1 MEIRSLT
8 CFVDLAYP
16 FQPAQWEAIARFA
29 SAARRAF
36 ADAGYR
42 VQSIRLATQPFP
54 EFAAGVEAFSLADV
68 AVEVEAAAREAGVD
82 YVSLGPAPGVQRAFG
97 WHLAEEIPQAIA
109 ATQGVFFGVTIASP
123 TLGMDT
129 EGIRHAA
136 SLISQVSRSVAH
148 GFGNLRLAALAH
160 CAPWSPFF
168 PVAYHGGGAARF
180 AIGTEA
186 ADLAVQAFSQAD
198 SPAQAEAAL
207 RSLVQTHADRIAETA
222 RALAQELEVG
232 FAGIDFSLAP
242 YPVPERS
249 IAKALEALTGDTFG
263 ARGTLFAAAL
273 ATRAVQSAE
282 FPKTGFCG
290 LFLPVLED
298 AVLAQRSRERT
309 YSLDHLYL
317 FSAVCG
323 AGLDTVPL
331 PGDTR
336 REELEAILLDLA
348 ALSTRLG
355 KPLTARLMPI
365 PGKRAGDITEFDF
378 EYFANAAI
386 LEVGG
391 TAPRIGR

>member
-8 CFVDLAYP
+8 CFVDVAYP
-16 FQPAQWEAIARFA
+16 LRGSQWEQVARFA

-36 ADAGYR
+36 TDAGYR
-42 VQSIRLATQPFP
+42 VQSIRVATQPFP
-54 EFAAGVEAFSLADV
+54 EFAAEVEAFSLPDA
-68 AVEVEAAAREAGVD
+68 AVEIEAAARAAGVD
-82 YVSLGPAPGVQRAFG
+82 YVSLGPAPGANRAFG
-97 WHLAEEIPQAIA
+97 WHLAEEIPDAIA
-109 ATQGVFFGVTIASP
+109 ATQGVFFSATVASP
-123 TLGMDT
+123 TTGVDAD
-129 EGIRHAA
+129 GVRNAA
-136 SLISQVSRSVAH
+136 SLIVRVSRSVAN
-148 GFGNLRLAALAH
+148 GFGNLRLAALCN

-180 AIGTEA
+180 AVATEA
-186 ADLAVQAFSQAD
+186 ASLAVQALSQAR
-198 SPAQAEAAL
+198 SAQQAEAEL
-207 RSLVQTHADRIAETA
+207 RAAVQSHASRITETA
-222 RALAQELEVG
+222 RALSQELGMG

-242 YPVPERS
+242 YPTPERS
-249 IAKALEALTGDTFG
+249 IAQAIEALTGDRFG

-273 ATRAVQSAE
+273 LTRAVQSAD

-298 AVLAQRSRERT
+298 AVLAQRSRERA
-309 YSLDHLYL
+309 YSLDNLLLY
-317 FSAVCG
+317 SAVCG

-331 PGDTR
+331 PGDTTQD
-336 REELEAILLDLA
+336 ELAAILWDLA

-391 TAPRIGR
+391 KAPGIGR

>member
-16 FQPAQWEAIARFA
+16 LQTPQWEQIARFA

-36 ADAGYR
+36 TDAGYR

-54 EFAAGVEAFSLADV
+54 EFAADVEAFSLPDV

-82 YVSLGPAPGVQRAFG
+82 YVSLGPAPGAHRAFG
-97 WHLAEEIPQAIA
+97 WRLAEEIPDAIA
-109 ATQGVFFGVTIASP
+109 ATQGVFFGATVASP
-123 TLGMDT
+123 TTGVDA
-129 EGIRHAA
+129 EGIRVAA
-136 SLISQVSRSVAH
+136 SLIARVSRSVAN
-148 GFGNLRLAALAH
+148 GFGNLRLAALCN

-180 AIGTEA
+180 AVATEA
-186 ADLAVQAFSQAD
+186 ASLAVQAFSQAQ
-198 SPAQAEAAL
+198 SAQQAEADL
-207 RSLVQTHADRIAETA
+207 RAAVQSHADRIAETA
-222 RALAQELEVG
+222 RALAQDLGMG

-242 YPVPERS
+242 YPTPERS
-249 IAKALEALTGDTFG
+249 IAQAIEALTGDRFG
-263 ARGTLFAAAL
+263 SRGTLFAAAL
-273 ATRAVQSAE
+273 LTRAVQSAE

-298 AVLAQRSRERT
+298 AVLAQRSREGA
-309 YSLDHLYL
+309 YSLDHLLLY
-317 FSAVCG
+317 SAVCG

-331 PGDTR
+331 PGNATQD
-336 REELEAILLDLA
+336 ELAAILWDLA
-348 ALSTRLG
+348 ALSTRLA

-365 PGKRAGDITEFDF
+365 PGKQAGEITEFDF

-386 LEVGG
+386 LKIGG
-391 TAPRIGR
+391 KAPGIGR

>member
-8 CFVDLAYP
+8 GFVDLAYP
-16 FQPAQWEAIARFA
+16 LQPSQWEAVARFA

-36 ADAGYR
+36 TDAGYR

-54 EFAAGVEAFSLADV
+54 VFSADVEAFSLPDA
-68 AVEVEAAAREAGVD
+68 AVEIESAARDAGVD
-82 YVSLGPAPGVQRAFG
+82 YVSLGPAPGATPAFG
-97 WHLAEEIPQAIA
+97 WHLAEEIPDAIA
-109 ATQGVFFGVTIASP
+109 ATQAVFFGATIASP
-123 TLGMDT
+123 TVGVDA
-129 EGIRHAA
+129 EGIRRAA
-136 SLISQVSRSVAH
+136 SLIRRVSRTVAN
-148 GFGNLRLAALAH
+148 GFGNLRLAALAN

-180 AIGTEA
+180 AVATEA
-186 ADLAVQAFSQAD
+186 ADLAVQAFSQEQ
-198 SPAQAEAAL
+198 SVQQAEADL
-207 RSLVQTHADRIAETA
+207 RARVQSHADRITETA
-222 RALAQELEVG
+222 RALAQELSMG

-242 YPVPERS
+242 YPTPERS
-249 IAKALEALTGDTFG
+249 VAQAVEALTGDRFG

-273 ATRAVQSAE
+273 MTRAVQSAE

-298 AVLAQRSRERT
+298 AVLARRSREGAYT
-309 YSLDHLYL
+309 LDHLYL

-331 PGDTR
+331 PGDTTE
-336 REELEAILLDLA
+336 EELAAILWDLA

-365 PGKRAGDITEFDF
+365 PGKQAGEITEFDF

-386 LEVGG
+386 LGVGG
-391 TAPRIGR
+391 RAPRIGR